1 MNLEDLHNKTILITG
16 SARRIA
22 REIVFELTK
31 YKPRFILH
39 YRNAIK
45 EVEELLNEIKTFC
58 SDSYYIKADFSVR
71 QERDDFIKRIS
82 QENIDIV
89 INSASVFPK
98 MDTWNNF
105 DYELF
110 QKVFDV
116 NLYTPASIIK
126 HVFPKGKKGIV
137 INFLDASLDFNF
149 TDHFI
154 YRLSKIS
161 FEKLTYMLAK
171 ELAPDVRVNA
181 ISPGA
186 ILPPA
191 QLNEYDQIE
200 EKKEKEEIINFYEK
214 SKQKIP
220 LKISGDPKYI
230 IHAVR
235 FLIEND
241 FLTGVNIPVD
251 GGEFI

>member
-1 MNLEDLHNKTILITG
+1 MNLKDLHNKTILITG
-16 SARRIA
+16 SAKRIA
-22 REIVFELTK
+22 REIVIDLSQ

-39 YRNAIK
+39 YRNAQN

-58 SDSYYIKADFSVR
+58 MDSYYIKADFSVR
-71 QERDDFIKRIS
+71 EERENFIKRIS
-82 QENIDIV
+82 YENIDIV
-89 INSASVFPK
+89 INSASIFPK
-98 MDTWNNF
+98 MDTWENF
-105 DYELF
+105 DYDLF
-110 QKVFDV
+110 QKIFDV

-154 YRLSKIS
+154 YRLSKVS
-161 FEKLTYMLAK
+161 LEKLTYMLAK

-200 EKKEKEEIINFYEK
+200 EKKEKEEVINFYEK

-220 LKISGDPKYI
+220 LRIPGNPQYI
-230 IHAVR
+230 IQAVH

-241 FLTGVNIPVD
+241 FLTGINIPVD